1 MFGFACMYIP
11 PTGDRKDF
19 VFTKLAA
26 SKLDLMSDADAEDR
40 VFRGVTQNIQALRK
54 VLKVISQW
62 PEKLRMFGI

>member
-40 VFRGVTQNIQALRK
+40 KRTDTIQSSDQSIRWF
-54 VLKVISQW
+54 V
-62 PEKLRMFGI
+62 